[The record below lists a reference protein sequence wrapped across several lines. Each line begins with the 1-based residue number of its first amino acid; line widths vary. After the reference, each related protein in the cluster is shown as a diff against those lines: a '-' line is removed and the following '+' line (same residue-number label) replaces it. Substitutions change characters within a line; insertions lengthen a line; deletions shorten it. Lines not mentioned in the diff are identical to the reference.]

1 MIMWLRNMDGKE
13 SNIKMKYKV
22 LHCLGQLNIGGAET
36 LVMNVYRNIDTTKY
50 QFDFLVFKKN
60 KGYYDKEVVSKGSNI
75 YILPSLSETGV
86 IKYIKNLISFFS
98 SHEIDVVHCHMD
110 WLGGFIA
117 YAANKAGIKKIIVH
131 SHAKQ
136 DMFSKNIVYKILI
149 KFSKMLITK
158 YATDCLACSKEAGE
172 SLFNEKFAVLFN
184 GIDMKKYVYPDIDK
198 IEQIKNDLHIN
209 NDYVVLGMVGS
220 LSENKNQEFAIK
232 LFNKY
237 HRSNHKSKLIIVGDG
252 SLRNYLENLTK
263 ELNIG
268 DNVIFTGVCSDIAEL
283 MHTFDVFLL
292 PSKTEGFGIVAIEAQ
307 ACGIPSIVS
316 TGVPKL
322 VDMNLGLIKFKDLD
336 INSWLSLITKKKIQT
351 NTSLLIG
358 SMFDISVTVNEIEK
372 IYSVK

>member
-1 MIMWLRNMDGKE
+1 M
-13 SNIKMKYKV
+13 
-22 LHCLGQLNIGGAET
+22 
-36 LVMNVYRNIDTTKY
+36 
-50 QFDFLVFKKN
+50 
-60 KGYYDKEVVSKGSNI
+60 
-75 YILPSLSETGV
+75 
-86 IKYIKNLISFFS
+86 
-98 SHEIDVVHCHMD
+98 
-110 WLGGFIA
+110 
-117 YAANKAGIKKIIVH
+117 
-131 SHAKQ
+131 
-136 DMFSKNIVYKILI
+136 
-149 KFSKMLITK
+149 
-158 YATDCLACSKEAGE
+158 
-172 SLFNEKFAVLFN
+172 
-184 GIDMKKYVYPDIDK
+184 
-198 IEQIKNDLHIN
+198 
-209 NDYVVLGMVGS
+209 
-220 LSENKNQEFAIK
+220 
-232 LFNKY
+232 
-237 HRSNHKSKLIIVGDG
+237 
-252 SLRNYLENLTK
+252 ENLTK